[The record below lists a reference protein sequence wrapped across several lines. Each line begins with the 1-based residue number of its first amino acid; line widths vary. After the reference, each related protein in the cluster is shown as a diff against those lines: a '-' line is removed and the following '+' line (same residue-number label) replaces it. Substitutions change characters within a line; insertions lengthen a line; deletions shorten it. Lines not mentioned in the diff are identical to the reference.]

1 MNHKGRKILCMALV
15 LTLSAGYPASAMQAY
30 AAEFETIDATGEDVP
45 VQPTLPEGFSK
56 PLEDNNGMTLTS
68 SSATSLI
75 SDCDTVI
82 DVNVQWNNASVY
94 HASVTDTSV
103 LKSKAF
109 TLLFDVKQSAL
120 SGDTAITDPRAAF
133 NIGNKANAI
142 HVLTYSGKLGYGAD
156 GSSGSSLYTYI
167 NGSFYSHISGRHFHL
182 YRYIHS
188 GNNRSFHAFHWQD
201 MSDSWNPVFPA
212 DKI

>member
-1 MNHKGRKILCMALV
+1 
-15 LTLSAGYPASAMQAY
+15 
-30 AAEFETIDATGEDVP
+30 
-45 VQPTLPEGFSK
+45 
-56 PLEDNNGMTLTS
+56 MTLTS
-68 SSATSLI
+68 STATSLV

-103 LKSKAF
+103 FKSKAF
-109 TLLFDVKQSAL
+109 TLLFDVKQSAP

-142 HVLTYSGKLGYGAD
+142 HILTYSGKLGYSAD

-182 YRYIHS
+182 DRYIHS

>member
-1 MNHKGRKILCMALV
+1 
-15 LTLSAGYPASAMQAY
+15 
-30 AAEFETIDATGEDVP
+30 
-45 VQPTLPEGFSK
+45 
-56 PLEDNNGMTLTS
+56 MTLRS
-68 SSATSLI
+68 STATSLV

-82 DVNVQWNNASVY
+82 DVNVQWNNASIY

-109 TLLFDVKQSAL
+109 TLLFDVKQSAP

-156 GSSGSSLYTYI
+156 GSSGGVAKNTTTRTAVGNNGSGSSLYTYI